1 MAIVSKM
8 AAMKSEMKNGEA
20 VDIVSG
26 KHFQRYLCRT
36 ITARCPPLTSVPP
49 SLSKVLISLWQ
60 SVVILSTPDG
70 GPPPRVQLLD
80 PDPGGGD
87 NWKPDKMPYLASLRL
102 QAGLS
107 KAQSSILTQVRTGKI
122 GLAAFLCKR
131 RVPGFPTPACSCGAQ
146 WETAR
151 HVVVACPRLLRARRS
166 LHAAAATTD
175 YQVMTSR
182 PRPAAALT
190 AWILRHGVLP
200 QFSWAQEQLEAG
212 Y

>member
-1 MAIVSKM
+1 MCEMCIRNVCTKYMYEMYVREVCTGTRRTEDDVRRKKYGRGMENVWKKKYGRRSIEAL
-8 AAMKSEMKNGEA
+8 SEQ
-20 VDIVSG
+20 V
-26 KHFQRYLCRT
+26 QQ
-36 ITARCPPLTSVPP
+36 
-49 SLSKVLISLWQ
+49 LS
-60 SVVILSTPDG
+60 
-70 GPPPRVQLLD
+70 
-80 PDPGGGD
+80 
-87 NWKPDKMPYLASLRL
+87 RL
-102 QAGLS
+102 HAGLS

-151 HVVVACPRLLRARRS
+151 HVVVACPRLLRARCS
-166 LHAAAATTD
+166 LHAAASTTD